1 MKKYE
6 FLARLERRLQGL
18 PDEDVKRTLDYYAEM
33 IDDRIEDG
41 LSEEEAVSAVGSVE
55 DIALEIAADIPFVKI
70 AKEKI
75 KKRRKLSAWE
85 IVLLAV
91 GSPIWLSLAVAALAV
106 VISLYAVLWSLV
118 AVAWAVFAAF
128 AGASLGAIALGVCV
142 IVFENLWVG
151 IAMIGVGLVMAGV
164 GVFAYIGSI
173 YATKG
178 IVKLTKVIAVGIKKR
193 FVKKE
198 VANG

>member
-1 MKKYE
+1 MTKIE
-6 FLARLERRLQGL
+6 FESALRARLSEL
-18 PDEDVKRTLDYYAEM
+18 PKSEIDDRIGFYIEM
-33 IDDRIEDG
+33 VDDRIEDG

-55 DIALEIAADIPFVKI
+55 DIALEIVADIPFVKI

-75 KKRRKLSAWE
+75 KKRRRLSAWE

-106 VISLYAVLWSLV
+106 VISLCAVLWSLV

>member
-1 MKKYE
+1 MTKTE
-6 FLARLERRLQGL
+6 FESALRARLSELPKSEIDERIGF
-18 PDEDVKRTLDYYAEM
+18 YIEM

-128 AGASLGAIALGVCV
+128 AGAFLGAIALGVCV

>member
-1 MKKYE
+1 MTKIE
-6 FLARLERRLQGL
+6 FESALRARLSELPKREIDERIGF
-18 PDEDVKRTLDYYAEM
+18 YIEM
-33 IDDRIEDG
+33 IDDRMEEG
-41 LSEEEAVSAVGSVE
+41 MSEEEAVLAVGSVD
-55 DIALEIAADIPFVKI
+55 DIAVEIVADIPFVKI

-75 KKRRKLSAWE
+75 KKSRKLQAWE

-91 GSPIWLSLAVAALAV
+91 GSPIWLSLAVAAFAV

-118 AVAWAVFAAF
+118 GAAWAVFAAF
-128 AGASLGAIALGVCV
+128 AGAFLGAVALGIC
-142 IVFENLWVG
+142 IIIFEDVFVG
-151 IAMIGVGLVMAGV
+151 IAMIGIGLVMAGV
-164 GVFAYIGSI
+164 GVFAYIGCI

-178 IVKLTKVIAVGIKKR
+178 IVKLTKLMALGIKKC